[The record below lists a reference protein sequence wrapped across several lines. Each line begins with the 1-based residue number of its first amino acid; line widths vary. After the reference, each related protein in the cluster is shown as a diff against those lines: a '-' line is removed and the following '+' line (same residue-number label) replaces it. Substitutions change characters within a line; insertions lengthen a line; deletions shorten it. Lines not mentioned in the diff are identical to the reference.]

1 MRKMDFIRWLG
12 KRGAPK
18 GSPRLL
24 LWRSERAKDEVF
36 ARVVPDPLAAAGL
49 VVVVVSHIR
58 EAAGFDGV
66 AASLAARAG
75 GGACGHGCCFS
86 VFYDELVIVNHCFGR
101 YCLYYNSIERNRAQ
115 EKISNK
121 FLDHKRVKGES
132 ARTLP

>member
-1 MRKMDFIRWLG
+1 M
-12 KRGAPK
+12 
-18 GSPRLL
+18 
-24 LWRSERAKDEVF
+24 WRSERAKDEVF
-36 ARVVPDPLAAAGL
+36 AGVVPDPLAAAGL

-66 AASLAARAG
+66 AASLAARTG
-75 GGACGHGCCFS
+75 GGADGFHICGR
-86 VFYDELVIVNHCFGR
+86 LIRR
-101 YCLYYNSIERNRAQ
+101 YCLYYSSIEINRAQ